1 MKRLMR
7 ILFHLSAIL
16 TLRAQIASGQE
27 RAGEGTWGFV
37 SARYDT
43 GSPAS
48 IYTGYGWHAAFA
60 MGGVAHN
67 PRSGYSELVGG
78 VGAVVR
84 THTSE
89 HWIAVAT
96 AGTGAGSFG
105 QVYWLPTVRMRGL
118 TTRAQVKWTMA
129 LHRGVAQKLSISPL
143 SVTVLLGRWL
153 SGGVATDVSMTK
165 GARTRISTGLEL
177 RVKLPGAAVGMDALR
192 DVKGAVHGSRLR
204 LFFASLF

>member
-1 MKRLMR
+1 MKRVMR
-7 ILFHLSAIL
+7 ILFHMSAIL
-16 TLRAQIASGQE
+16 TLLPQTARGQE

-37 SARYDT
+37 SVRYDT

-78 VGAVVR
+78 VGAIVR
-84 THTSE
+84 TRTSE

-96 AGTGAGSFG
+96 AGTGAGAFG

-129 LHRGVAQKLSISPL
+129 LHRGEAQKLSISPL
-143 SVTVLLGRWL
+143 SVTVPLGRWL
-153 SGGVATDVSMTK
+153 SGGVATDVSMTE
-165 GARTRISTGLEL
+165 GARSRISTGLEL
-177 RVKLPGAAVGMDALR
+177 RVKLPGAAVGVDALR